1 MRRRILIALLPSV
14 VLVPCCL
21 SAPAA
26 FPGLSWRPLQPG
38 VELAIVPAV
47 SKGAQ
52 KPGPL
57 YVVRVD
63 PRRARIGAAL
73 ASEAGSRAQ
82 TAGEWCRASRFA
94 VAINLGMFQDDQ
106 RSNVGYLRHRRHLNN
121 RRWNA
126 YRSVVALNPA
136 AGSLPAALWVDLE
149 TAKPGPRL
157 ADYDLVVQNLRLI
170 AAERRN
176 VWTRS
181 DRSWSEAALA
191 VDSEGRLLFL
201 FSRAPYAMRDFNALL
216 LRLPLEVV
224 AAMHLEG
231 GPEAS
236 LSVHV
241 PGLDLDLAGSYE
253 TGFLP
258 SDSNDHQWP
267 IPNVL
272 GVVREDAPPPA
283 R

>member
-1 MRRRILIALLPSV
+1 MSLRFSIAFVQAALFLLRG
-14 VLVPCCL
+14 LG
-21 SAPAA
+21 APAS
-26 FPGLSWRPLQPG
+26 PPSLSWRPLQPG

-47 SKGAQ
+47 SKGTQ

-63 PRRARIGAAL
+63 PRRVKVGAAL
-73 ASEAGSRAQ
+73 ASETGSRAQ
-82 TAGEWCRASRFA
+82 TAGEWCRASRLI

-106 RSNVGYLRHRRHLNN
+106 RSNVGYLRHGRHLNN

-126 YRSVVALNPA
+126 YRSVLALNPA

-149 TAKPGPRL
+149 SAKPDPRL

-176 VWTRS
+176 VWS
-181 DRSWSEAALA
+181 PGDRRWSEAALA
-191 VDSEGRLLFL
+191 VDTQGRLLFL

-216 LRLPLEVV
+216 LSLPLEVV

-236 LSVHV
+236 LSIHV

-272 GVVREDAPPPA
+272 GVLKEEAAPSG